1 MSTGL
6 DRLDR
11 EFSLLVRI
19 RANWKCARCGGDFS
33 MKQEDLHCSH
43 FHSRRNKSTRFDPQ
57 NATALCWECHWY
69 LDHHPTAHKF
79 WKLMQ
84 MGQERYDALARRAN
98 QIVKP
103 DLKAI
108 REWVRAEMQKGAR
121 SVDRAYR
128 LPEISAKL
136 KGIRRT

>member
-1 MSTGL
+1 
-6 DRLDR
+6 
-11 EFSLLVRI
+11 
-19 RANWKCARCGGDFS
+19 